1 MRRARTL
8 TLAGLVALCFAGCGV
23 PNEEHQRVS
32 NELAQANQ
40 KLVELNAQV
49 KDMGDKFKQ
58 VEADRDLEKSRATGL
73 QRTLDETTRKFTTT
87 ITDLQGKLRSAEQL
101 KGNAEAT
108 LKKVNEE
115 IARLR
120 PLVAELAKAKDE
132 IKSLTGKVADLEKRR
147 AEVEGTLKNVQ
158 AELDVLKKKVAQLPG
173 DVGKYLHVLPDQGEK
188 KGGDAGKDGGAAK

>member
-1 MRRARTL
+1 MRRAGML
-8 TLAGLVALCFAGCGV
+8 MLAGLLTLCIAGCGV

-32 NELAQANQ
+32 SELAQANQ
-40 KLVELNAQV
+40 KLAELNAQV
-49 KDMGDKFKQ
+49 KDMGGKLKQ

-87 ITDLQGKLRSAEQL
+87 ITDLQGKLRSVEQL
-101 KGNAEAT
+101 KGDAEAT

-120 PLVAELAKAKDE
+120 PLVGELAKAKDE

-147 AEVEGTLKNVQ
+147 AEVEGTLKKVA
-158 AELDVLKKKVAQLPG
+158 AELNALKKKVAQLPG
-173 DVGKYLHVLPDQGEK
+173 DVGKYLHVLPDQGAK
-188 KGGDAGKDGGAAK
+188 KDGDAGKDGGAAR